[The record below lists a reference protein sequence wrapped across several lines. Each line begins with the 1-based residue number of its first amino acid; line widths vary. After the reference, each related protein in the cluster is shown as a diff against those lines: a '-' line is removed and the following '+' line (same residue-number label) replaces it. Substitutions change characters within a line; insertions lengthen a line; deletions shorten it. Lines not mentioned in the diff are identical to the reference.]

1 MVSFILIYC
10 LSISTFPNKHF
21 PLTQR
26 VGTSS
31 RSVVRLEKSPNT
43 LFDSTLTLML
53 SGTVIDSLYRSFS
66 YLCPFYRVC
75 CRKRRLTKASS
86 LSQRL
91 QQEQKSF
98 TPKKI
103 LCLHF
108 FSFLPH
114 KVIVDRLT
122 AVNKNVLTRTEFV
135 RYRQEICPVCNFLG
149 SRPSLERRFTHNLR
163 PKLGIVHHTLI

>member
-1 MVSFILIYC
+1 MIVSFFTKLPFCCVWMVSFILIYC

-31 RSVVRLEKSPNT
+31 RSVIRLEKPPNT
-43 LFDSTLTLML
+43 LFDFTLTLTP
-53 SGTVIDSLYRSFS
+53 SGTVMDTLPRIATAY
-66 YLCPFYRVC
+66 
-75 CRKRRLTKASS
+75 
-86 LSQRL
+86 
-91 QQEQKSF
+91 
-98 TPKKI
+98 
-103 LCLHF
+103 LHF

-149 SRPSLERRFTHNLR
+149 CRPALEWRFTHNLC

>member
-1 MVSFILIYC
+1 MSSAPSNHSSESSCSLEEKNARTRLGALPLFFI
-10 LSISTFPNKHF
+10 
-21 PLTQR
+21 
-26 VGTSS
+26 
-31 RSVVRLEKSPNT
+31 
-43 LFDSTLTLML
+43 
-53 SGTVIDSLYRSFS
+53 SL
-66 YLCPFYRVC
+66 PIRVC

-91 QQEQKSF
+91 QQEQKSS

-149 SRPSLERRFTHNLR
+149 SRPALEWRFTHNLC